1 MILRTWAGALRTR
14 ILRVWDLR
22 VSGTCGRQDSA
33 GSRSQ
38 EMHKLGLGNIRLRR
52 LESKKSGMVRKFQG
66 TSDLS
71 LWHGGTKVL
80 GQGQSQYCVGLSSEF
95 GGSMAP

>member
-14 ILRVWDLR
+14 ISRVWDLG
-22 VSGTCGRQDSA
+22 VSGTCGRQDST

-38 EMHKLGLGNIRLRR
+38 EMHKLGLGNIRLER
-52 LESKKSGMVRKFQG
+52 LESKKIWYLKVRKFQG

-71 LWHGGTKVL
+71 LAWRDQGLGSGTIPIL
-80 GQGQSQYCVGLSSEF
+80 CRLEF
-95 GGSMAP
+95 